1 MLATNLSAAVEPDGW
16 QNLKRF
22 TWDRLYT
29 VVFSDFR
36 CVKGII
42 SSVGPDDLSLQV
54 DSMTH
59 IVISRIQILQVSDR
73 LHQGVF
79 SNRSSWKDVTDANPA
94 GISEDL
100 LIVTK
105 DRTRFRW
112 HKPSV
117 TQNSVIGPRSTIEKA
132 DIRFVSSVRT
142 TPLAEGEE
150 YVVEENVPLLAPRTW
165 FHSAFLP
172 KITVTLYDSERIDA
186 GDAMRCHSMA
196 WDGSNLRGIKTNLP
210 SRRP

>member
-16 QNLKRF
+16 QNLKRV

-42 SSVGPDDLSLQV
+42 SSVGPDDLSLPV

-79 SNRSSWKDVTDANPA
+79 SNRSSGEDVIDANPA
-94 GISEDL
+94 EVSEDL

-105 DRTRFRW
+105 DGTRFRG
-112 HKPSV
+112 HKPPM
-117 TQNSVIGPRSTIEKA
+117 TQNSVIGPKSTIEKA
-132 DIRFVSSVRT
+132 DIRFVASVRT
-142 TPLAEGEE
+142 TPSTEGEE
-150 YVVEENVPLLAPRTW
+150 YVVEENAPLVAPHTW
-165 FHSAFLP
+165 FHSTFLP
-172 KITVTLYDSERIDA
+172 KITVPIDSERIDA
-186 GDAMRCHSMA
+186 DDAMPQYGLGRFQSTWHK
-196 WDGSNLRGIKTNLP
+196 NETTE
-210 SRRP
+210 